1 MGDRINR
8 LMDMLLRNDKIR
20 PVNGNGITHVFKD
33 REIMRWLLLAGV
45 RRIIHRDGKFYDQF
59 GREIKF
65 YVVNG
70 HYDFR
75 ILSRGGLYG

>member
-1 MGDRINR
+1 MRDRIDR

-20 PVNGNGITHVFKD
+20 PVNGNGIVHIMKD

-45 RRIIHRDGKFYDQF
+45 RRIIHRDGKFYDNYN
-59 GREIKF
+59 REIQF

-70 HYDFR
+70 RYDFR
-75 ILSRGGLYG
+75 ILSRGDEYG